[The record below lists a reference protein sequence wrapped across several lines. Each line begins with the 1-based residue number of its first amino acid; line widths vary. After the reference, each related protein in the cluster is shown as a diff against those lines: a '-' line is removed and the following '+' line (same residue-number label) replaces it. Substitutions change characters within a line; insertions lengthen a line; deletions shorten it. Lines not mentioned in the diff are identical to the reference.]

1 MDFPMAYTTTPV
13 PYLPRLGHLG
23 FLELDEEELDTS
35 SLQAKFIH
43 LPTRE
48 YLLSRRTSWNTAT
61 RDEIDADT
69 LLADLGH
76 LAPSVA
82 NDFISKKYAEASF
95 AFRLINDVDHHG
107 EEEGYIAISY
117 CWKKMDG
124 DTPRKVVEDLPFAWT
139 REVEQFPLPTSGV
152 LFQAVLQEKMVGE
165 GLWFDQV
172 CIDQDDDAER
182 ATTIAAVDKIYE
194 NARTV
199 VVALDDVVATPE
211 EEQFLRCYLDQYIYS
226 DVDVNQQ
233 PNACQNPPFMYQYPA
248 FVSFFERFIG
258 SKWFKRAWCVHE
270 MRLGQQ
276 HTVIRFTTSFLVH
289 MLILANELVTFT
301 PKQQS
306 RIRTLRNSLV
316 GNDGTEGKK
325 GLAVRRPD
333 TPQAPAFEPSA
344 FVPTIVY
351 TFQMK
356 AGGNPRLPEY
366 LRRLD
371 ANRDK
376 TCIALSAS
384 KLPLAL
390 APSNPYQRPNI
401 EDECLRSLLL
411 VGIAARDPVCLC
423 TTGTPLQLHDGSV
436 SWLSRP
442 TSLDTHASHAIPRR
456 FANSTNPIRQSSDGR
471 VEYAQIDLVFLDLP
485 HRSHPNP
492 LFPTHIARARLFI
505 HLCMQFHISGPGMW
519 DFWQAPDH
527 PRAAAMCN
535 VFIQTLGCNYILLP
549 EGQSA
554 LSSLIT
560 LISGILISGIP
571 WAGGAT
577 ERTHGPLIVSA
588 PTPSYLFS
596 DPAYGGKA
604 IIFAPFAHSKTLLI
618 AVPDA
623 VKAAEYDGLARAWV
637 LTSMNPFTG
646 SPKHSVSWTLQSK
659 GVVFGGGNFSVA
671 LARSAE
677 RCHRVYGFKA
687 KTHAPVVPHKLILN
701 EHINT
706 HTPHPSL
713 PLRPKAR
720 KQSPHTQ
727 SISQNSPSTPTP
739 ATPSPNIRP
748 ALSPPVPQSSD
759 PHGRRTPHGTTRL
772 HDTILRRIASY
783 RTVEAKSNAK
793 KNLKHVDDIKKSL
806 AWKGKL
812 CSLL

>member
-1 MDFPMAYTTTPV
+1 MQPLLMDFPMAYTTTPV
-13 PYLPRLGHLG
+13 PYLPRLGQLG
-23 FLELDEEELDTS
+23 FLQLDEEELDTS
-35 SLQAKFIH
+35 SLQAKLIH
-43 LPTRE
+43 SPTRE

-61 RDEIDADT
+61 RDEVDADT

-82 NDFISKKYAEASF
+82 KDFVSKEYAEASF

-117 CWKKMDG
+117 CWKKMNR

-152 LFQAVLQEKMVGE
+152 LFQAVLKEKMVGE

-199 VVALDDVVATPE
+199 VVALDDVVVTPE
-211 EEQFLRCYLDQYIYS
+211 EEQFLRYYLDQYIYS

-233 PNACQNPPFMYQYPA
+233 PNARQNPPFMYQYPA
-248 FVSFFERFIG
+248 FISFFERFIG
-258 SKWFKRAWCVHE
+258 SEWFERAWCVHE

-276 HTVIRFTTSFLVH
+276 HVFFLRCSSQFGNEAQTVIRFTTSFLVH

-301 PKQQS
+301 PTQLS
-306 RIRTLRNSLV
+306 RIRTLHNSLV

-325 GLAVRRPD
+325 ALAVRRPD

-344 FVPTIVY
+344 FVPTIVDI
-351 TFQMK
+351 FQMK

-376 TCIALSAS
+376 TCIAISAS

-442 TSLDTHASHAIPRR
+442 TSLDTHASRAIPRR
-456 FANSTNPIRQSSDGR
+456 FANTTNPIRQSSDGR
-471 VEYAQIDLVFLDLP
+471 AEYAQIDLVFLDLP

-527 PRAAAMCN
+527 PRAAAMRN
-535 VFIQTLGCNYILLP
+535 VFIQTLGCVFDCGSQWLLELSTGHRFSNTSTLDPHTIDMLLNPHLIIQNYILLP

-588 PTPSYLFS
+588 PTPSYLSS

-659 GVVFGGGNFSVA
+659 GVVFGDGNFSVA

-677 RCHRVYGFKA
+677 RRCHRVYG
-687 KTHAPVVPHKLILN
+687 
-701 EHINT
+701 
-706 HTPHPSL
+706 PS
-713 PLRPKAR
+713 A
-720 KQSPHTQ
+720 QMGS
-727 SISQNSPSTPTP
+727 
-739 ATPSPNIRP
+739 
-748 ALSPPVPQSSD
+748 
-759 PHGRRTPHGTTRL
+759 
-772 HDTILRRIASY
+772 
-783 RTVEAKSNAK
+783 
-793 KNLKHVDDIKKSL
+793 
-806 AWKGKL
+806 
-812 CSLL
+812 